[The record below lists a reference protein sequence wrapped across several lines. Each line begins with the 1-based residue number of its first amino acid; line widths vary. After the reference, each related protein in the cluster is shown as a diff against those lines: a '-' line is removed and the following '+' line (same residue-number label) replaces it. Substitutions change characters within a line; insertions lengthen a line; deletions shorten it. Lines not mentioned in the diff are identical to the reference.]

1 LAEKRVSGPVII
13 THTKNDRAVGIAYP
27 LASRITRDQAAA
39 LGDQN
44 DPYGGMGR
52 NGAQHTPE
60 TGGLHGK
67 LLQVGDEYS
76 FAPGR
81 VFNLRAD
88 EFIKG
93 HSEITGFQVAYALLK
108 VVQAVQ

>member
-1 LAEKRVSGPVII
+1 MI

-27 LASRITRDQAAA
+27 LASRISRQQASA

-60 TGGLHGK
+60 VDADAVSE
-67 LLQVGDEYS
+67 LLAVGRVYA

-81 VFNLRAD
+81 VYNLRAD
-88 EFIKG
+88 QFISS
-93 HSEITGFQVAYALLK
+93 HSDVTGPQVAYAVLN
-108 VVQAVQ
+108 AVRTV